1 MATSSSYQFIPRKLI
16 KRKPNVSHD
25 AHPPTAK
32 LPVASILLPVADAAK
47 INSQT
52 LQKLPD
58 EHIAIWVNLAMS
70 HYAVWSDPD
79 LRRVLDS
86 GDEELGPNCER
97 RLYQL
102 YSAIVTRLITR
113 YSPQV
118 FAAQLSSPCIS
129 RRARACLRGTGG
141 KSTTRPFAYC
151 VRYSCAHF
159 RTIQNGVVNR
169 VQCQGKRTR
178 RHWGIRNTTV
188 ERWQAG
194 QSDARRLEGKD
205 SILRMFHSHLSWRGL
220 LMRWPGKDPPEL
232 PHHSSNSA
240 IHTLPSLPPRPLA

>member
-32 LPVASILLPVADAAK
+32 LPVAPILLPVADAAK
-47 INSQT
+47 IDSQT
-52 LQKLPD
+52 QQKLPD

-129 RRARACLRGTGG
+129 RRARACL
-141 KSTTRPFAYC
+141 
-151 VRYSCAHF
+151 
-159 RTIQNGVVNR
+159 
-169 VQCQGKRTR
+169 
-178 RHWGIRNTTV
+178 
-188 ERWQAG
+188 
-194 QSDARRLEGKD
+194 
-205 SILRMFHSHLSWRGL
+205 
-220 LMRWPGKDPPEL
+220 
-232 PHHSSNSA
+232 
-240 IHTLPSLPPRPLA
+240 